1 MTELEQDS
9 GSLDASDEAFADEL
23 IERIVKGVTA
33 ELTKKAETRLV
44 FSFKGLGT
52 ADPIRIA
59 EAVRSSLGFV
69 GPDEEAPP
77 EDDRLE
83 VLESALKALFEH
95 NTNMWGDLELAQF
108 LAARGVDVSRY
119 AAWWDEVG

>member
-9 GSLDASDEAFADEL
+9 GSLDVSDEAFADEL
-23 IERIVKGVTA
+23 IERIVKGVA
-33 ELTKKAETRLV
+33 SELTKKAETKLV
-44 FSFKGLGT
+44 FSFNGLES
-52 ADPIRIA
+52 ADPDRIA
-59 EAVRSSLGFV
+59 EAVRNSLGFV
-69 GPDEEAPP
+69 GLEEEALP

-119 AAWWDEVG
+119 ATWWSES